1 MKTAPLTPPLTVASE
16 GWLGD
21 RLRQFDEMVRGE
33 AVAAKVLAAREL
45 AEATSTQQGVLDL
58 IGYLRDANPDGD
70 WSTYQRLVQRVG
82 DAPDEVVAM
91 FGLGGEWAASGA
103 AERGA
108 GIALQLACAQVFD
121 GSDAV
126 VSAWAD
132 PASLESATGFLDEVG
147 DGVRIVLSTAYA
159 RTQEFLAP
167 VDGLIAYRGVGS
179 CHVDADGRPSLL
191 PLSSWS
197 LNPAVAAEFPF
208 TLGRSRAR
216 RLLMAFVPRSR
227 VFGVPQTG
235 FASLGE
241 QEIAV
246 ITARGV
252 EDRVL
257 VFESP
262 PTDALGISQS
272 ACWAAARSEPPAG
285 LTSVE

>member
-108 GIALQLACAQVFD
+108 GIACNSPALKSSTAPMQSSRLGQIPRHL
-121 GSDAV
+121 SPP
-126 VSAWAD
+126 
-132 PASLESATGFLDEVG
+132 PASLTRWATE
-147 DGVRIVLSTAYA
+147 Y
-159 RTQEFLAP
+159 E
-167 VDGLIAYRGVGS
+167 
-179 CHVDADGRPSLL
+179 
-191 PLSSWS
+191 
-197 LNPAVAAEFPF
+197 
-208 TLGRSRAR
+208 
-216 RLLMAFVPRSR
+216 
-227 VFGVPQTG
+227 
-235 FASLGE
+235 
-241 QEIAV
+241 
-246 ITARGV
+246 
-252 EDRVL
+252 
-257 VFESP
+257 
-262 PTDALGISQS
+262 
-272 ACWAAARSEPPAG
+272 
-285 LTSVE
+285 